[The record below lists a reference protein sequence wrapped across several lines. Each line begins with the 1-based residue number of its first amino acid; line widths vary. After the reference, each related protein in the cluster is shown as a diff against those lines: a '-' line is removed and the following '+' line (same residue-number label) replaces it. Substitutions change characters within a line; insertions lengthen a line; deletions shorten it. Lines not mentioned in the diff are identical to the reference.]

1 MSPFFPLSQT
11 ATLTSPSPGPKRIK
25 KGDLFRVL
33 SVDDKKFEVRLVAID
48 RTCLSPKEQE
58 VVGDE
63 KHERINRV
71 RKAKMRELRKRRK
84 ES

>member
-11 ATLTSPSPGPKRIK
+11 ATLTSPSPGPKRIR

-58 VVGDE
+58 VVVDE
-63 KHERINRV
+63 KRIKRV
-71 RKAKMRELRKRRK
+71 KMKMRELRKRRK